1 MFDATV
7 IDSDVANAKMRCS
20 TQALH
25 DLKEPLWF
33 CLQAQPKREH
43 IAAESLR
50 RQLEVP
56 CFAPRLRFRK
66 ATRRGATWFV
76 EAMFPGYLFAE
87 FVYSDFHRRIA
98 SATAVRAVVR
108 FGDYVPIID
117 ASVIEALRRSSTDDA
132 VITIEPELEVG
143 ETVTMVNGPLA
154 GMTALITQLHPA
166 KERVRILLEFLG
178 RQLETEAPIARVLPT
193 RRHRGIQEATGGVDL
208 GQ

>member
-1 MFDATV
+1 MKCPTH
-7 IDSDVANAKMRCS
+7 
-20 TQALH
+20 ALH
-25 DLKEPLWF
+25 QITDPLWF

-50 RQLEVP
+50 RQLEIC

-87 FVYSDFHRRIA
+87 FVYSDFHRRVS
-98 SATAVRAVVR
+98 SATAVRSVVH
-108 FGDYVPIID
+108 FGDYIPVVDP
-117 ASVIEALRRSSTDDA
+117 AVIETLRRSSTDDA

-143 ETVTMVNGPLA
+143 ETVTMVDGPLA
-154 GMTALITQLHPA
+154 GLTALVTRLHPA

-178 RQLETEAPIARVLPT
+178 REVETEAPIARVLPT
-193 RRHRGIQEATGGVDL
+193 RRHRGIQEGLGGVIRT
-208 GQ
+208 